1 MSSRVASRASS
12 LVSFAARRH
21 ASTTAAA
28 PDLPGEIFKRS
39 KHNKL
44 GLAKVLDDVTM
55 RSGEHDM
62 RVFGTGTLAALKS
75 KSAYISFAASHHHF
89 YDELENRLDDAHREN
104 TPSGRVWG
112 QFSSELRRAHRL
124 ERDLE
129 TLLGTSVGAHPPS
142 PATSAY
148 VAAIADA
155 AEREKGAGNP
165 PFLVG
170 HFYCRYLADLFGGSM
185 MGWPTRRALGLA
197 ETPGFYTHDDAHI
210 NDDRFAYVERV
221 YAAINAS
228 AEGLSE
234 DDVASVA
241 DEAKTA
247 FRLNAGVY
255 REDGRGSSVAAAYG
269 GVKVMWGYAKERVWG
284 AKEQRDIFG
293 RLVKRRDPETGE
305 FKV

>member
-1 MSSRVASRASS
+1 M
-12 LVSFAARRH
+12 
-21 ASTTAAA
+21 
-28 PDLPGEIFKRS
+28 
-39 KHNKL
+39 
-44 GLAKVLDDVTM
+44 LDDVTM

-75 KSAYISFAASHHHF
+75 KSAYISFAASHYHF

-221 YAAINAS
+221 YAAINA
-228 AEGLSE
+228 
-234 DDVASVA
+234 
-241 DEAKTA
+241 
-247 FRLNAGVY
+247 
-255 REDGRGSSVAAAYG
+255 
-269 GVKVMWGYAKERVWG
+269 
-284 AKEQRDIFG
+284 
-293 RLVKRRDPETGE
+293 
-305 FKV
+305 